1 MTAPLVLYAP
11 GCWITGTPGISGWGG
26 GACAGAGAGAGAGGG
41 CAGAGADGD
50 CAGGCAGGWL
60 GAGEGTFCGPEPWA
74 GGGAGARG

>member
-11 GCWITGTPGISGWGG
+11 GCWMTGTPGISGWGG
-26 GACAGAGAGAGAGGG
+26 GACAGAGAVG
-41 CAGAGADGD
+41 C
-50 CAGGCAGGWL
+50 L